1 MFQYYIVH
9 PDIDWICTRCALPNF
24 SDSFFLEKSLDELNM
39 SNNTDTSINSSSRP
53 AGETRFMERK
63 EQDSVCWFEDNIGS
77 YYKSN
82 LKIAYLNINSIQNK
96 IDEVKQMLNRN
107 LFDITFIAQ

>member
-1 MFQYYIVH
+1 
-9 PDIDWICTRCALPNF
+9 
-24 SDSFFLEKSLDELNM
+24 
-39 SNNTDTSINSSSRP
+39 
-53 AGETRFMERK
+53 MERI